1 MARPKK
7 KKEDKELVDLS
18 IQSEKQVE
26 APEVEAPEVE
36 APEVEAPARRTTKE
50 VQEALLLNYS
60 KITLRKRGLLAL

>member
-18 IQSEKQVE
+18 IQSEKQ
-26 APEVEAPEVE
+26 VEAPEVE